1 MIKERDYLWDNI
13 KALLICLVVTGHCIE
28 VSAVHHSLTRA
39 VNYWI
44 YSFHMPAFIFVSGF
58 WAMIY
63 CNNCSVRAELLAVL
77 ICYYT
82 AFQILFSVL
91 KLIFNIKTSSISFF
105 SPARGLWYLL
115 AMIFFYLLVP
125 LAERL
130 PSYIVLPA
138 LITLGVLIGKD
149 RSPSNYLA
157 LLRIFNFAPYFFMGY
172 YLSTDTVNKLRSL
185 KGRLRYPLGA
195 ALVVLS
201 SAIWIVQRNTFSRE
215 IFFGKLTYHKIHLGL
230 LEGAGLRLQT
240 YLIAAIMI
248 AALLLVMPSKKT
260 IFSFV
265 GKNSLQIF
273 ILHMALVIILFDSKL
288 VHTEINSNPEFAVAV
303 FAGAALTIILALPV
317 FTYPFRAISRF
328 SEKLCKLKK

>member
-1 MIKERDYLWDNI
+1 
-13 KALLICLVVTGHCIE
+13 
-28 VSAVHHSLTRA
+28 
-39 VNYWI
+39 
-44 YSFHMPAFIFVSGF
+44 
-58 WAMIY
+58 
-63 CNNCSVRAELLAVL
+63 
-77 ICYYT
+77 
-82 AFQILFSVL
+82 
-91 KLIFNIKTSSISFF
+91 
-105 SPARGLWYLL
+105 
-115 AMIFFYLLVP
+115 
-125 LAERL
+125 
-130 PSYIVLPA
+130 
-138 LITLGVLIGKD
+138 
-149 RSPSNYLA
+149 
-157 LLRIFNFAPYFFMGY
+157 MGY
-172 YLSTDTVNKLRSL
+172 YLSTDTVNKLGSL